1 MILRRLIF
9 IAPFAAF
16 TALVTYFAAGL
27 QRDPSIIPTV
37 LIDQQIPE
45 FDMPAIEG
53 YEMGFSSA
61 DLDGEVSLVNIF
73 GSWCLACRIEHPLLM
88 ELAEKGAVPI
98 MAIDWKD
105 PPGAGA
111 EWLKRYGDPYTRIG
125 DDFAGRVAIDFGVTG
140 APETFVVDKN
150 GRIRYKQIG
159 PITPQIW
166 REDLEP
172 IIRELRN
179 EGAQGDPA
187 DSDVTGD
194 NIGPGAGG

>member
-1 MILRRLIF
+1 MIARRLIF

-27 QRDPSIIPTV
+27 QRDPSLIPTV

-53 YEMGFSSA
+53 YEVGFSSA
-61 DLDGEVSLVNIF
+61 DLGGEVSLVNIF
-73 GSWCLACRIEHPLLM
+73 GSWCIACRIEHPLLM
-88 ELAEKGAVPI
+88 ELAEEDAIPI

-111 EWLKRYGDPYTRIG
+111 AWLRKFGDPYTRIG

-179 EGAQGDPA
+179 ESAQGDPA
-187 DSDVTGD
+187 DSDIAGD
-194 NIGPGAGG
+194 NIGSGAGG